1 MKKIILYSEKLKI
14 IFINGLIHAIV
25 FGMEWHVN
33 SILCLSQAALSSKK
47 SSQCQQEYLFQ
58 SKINYMRFATSAYW

>member
-14 IFINGLIHAIV
+14 IFINGFIHAIV
-25 FGMEWHVN
+25 QFGMEWHVN
-33 SILCLSQAALSSKK
+33 SILCLSKAALSSKK

-58 SKINYMRFATSAYW
+58 SKIN